1 MAINIKINK
10 STNDLNK
17 LRMYLRA
24 VPKWGKSTLFRNI
37 ILEEYDNKPEKGLLI
52 SLGAEYGETLLD
64 ELQCTHVDNWKEL
77 KELQNWLIKEKGKE
91 HNIEMIAFDVI
102 DELIP
107 IAETEICRMSQIE
120 TGKVCKSINSA
131 YNGYGMGQTK
141 LKLLLKNFFNSLYK
155 AGFGIMAIS
164 HTKIKTITEKNMNP
178 DEGYMVLTSNLPNT
192 YENIF
197 SDIFD
202 CILTG
207 TIEKTITD
215 GKLDGIERRLYFRGD
230 GYVEAGTRF
239 SSNSIPEY
247 LVVDDDPKQFAKTFI
262 HTLKEG
268 MRLSATN
275 PIDKEQV
282 KKEVQK
288 EKKETEKELEKIQ
301 EQLVQEEQEEREENI
316 EELKTK
322 LKALMTST
330 NVKNKVKEYMKSK
343 NIKSVK
349 DLSIEQ
355 LEELIG
361 LLS

>member
-1 MAINIKINK
+1 MGIKIKINK

-24 VPKWGKSTLFRNI
+24 VPKWGKSTLFRDL
-37 ILEEYDNKPEKGLLI
+37 ILEEYNNNPEKGLLI
-52 SLGAEYGETLLD
+52 SIGAEYGETLLD

-107 IAETEICRMSQIE
+107 IAEAEVCRMSQIE

-131 YNGYGMGQTK
+131 YNGFGQGQTK
-141 LKLLLKNFFNSLYK
+141 LKMLLKNFFNSLYK

-215 GKLDGIERRLYFRGD
+215 GKLDGTERRLYLRGD
-230 GYVEAGTRF
+230 GYVDAGTRF
-239 SSNSIPEY
+239 SSKSIPEY
-247 LVVDDDPKQFAKTFI
+247 LVVDDNPKEFAKIFV

-275 PIDKEQV
+275 PINKEQV
-282 KKEVQK
+282 EKEIQE
-288 EKKETEKELEKIQ
+288 EKKESEKELEKVQ
-301 EQLVQEEQEEREENI
+301 EQLEQEEKEVEEQNV
-316 EELKTK
+316 EELKSK
-322 LKALMTST
+322 LKGLMTTTES
-330 NVKNKVKEYMKSK
+330 KNKVKEYMKS
-343 NIKSVK
+343 NSVKSVK
-349 DLSIEQ
+349 DLSVQQ

>member
-52 SLGAEYGETLLD
+52 SIGAEYGETLLD

-107 IAETEICRMSQIE
+107 IAENEVCRMSQIE

-131 YNGYGMGQTK
+131 YNGFGQGQTK

-215 GKLDGIERRLYFRGD
+215 GKLDGIERRLYLRGD

-247 LVVDDDPKQFAKTFI
+247 LVVDDNPKEFAKTFI

-282 KKEVQK
+282 KKEIQE
-288 EKKETEKELEKIQ
+288 EKKQAEKDLKQ
-301 EQLVQEEQEEREENI
+301 VQEEVEEQEKEE
-316 EELKTK
+316 EQKLVDELKFQLKDK
-322 LKALMTST
+322 LKDA
-330 NVKNKVKEYMKSK
+330 NAKNIVKEFMKEK
-343 NIKSVK
+343 NIKSIASL
-349 DLSIEQ
+349 DAEQ
-355 LEELIG
+355 LQEV
-361 LLS
+361 LSKLQ

>member
-52 SLGAEYGETLLD
+52 SIGAEYGETLLD

-107 IAETEICRMSQIE
+107 IAENEVCRMSQIE

-131 YNGYGMGQTK
+131 YNGFGQGQTK

-215 GKLDGIERRLYFRGD
+215 GKLDGIERRLYLRGD

-247 LVVDDDPKQFAKTFI
+247 LVVDDNPKEFAKTFI

-282 KKEVQK
+282 KKEIQE
-288 EKKETEKELEKIQ
+288 EKKQAEKDLKQ
-301 EQLVQEEQEEREENI
+301 VQEEVEEQEKVEEEQNI
-316 EELKTK
+316 DELKSQLKDK
-322 LKALMTST
+322 LKDA
-330 NVKNKVKEYMKSK
+330 NAKNIVKEFMKEK
-343 NIKSVK
+343 NIKSIASL
-349 DLSIEQ
+349 DAEQ
-355 LEELIG
+355 LQEV
-361 LLS
+361 LSKLQ